1 MKTTEALLEQIAE
14 TYKRQPLSGQPG
26 SLKTLREAAFE
37 RLQDIPFPTTKHEE
51 WKYTRVAPL
60 LSRKYEALEQ
70 SKPFAAEVPISSG
83 NFYRLVF
90 TNGAYNAAAS
100 DLPAAKVTVSSLQS
114 ALQTHPD
121 LVEQHLGKYAPHTT
135 DAFSAWSAA
144 VAAEGYFV
152 HLRKGAVLD
161 KPLLLVHQLTAA
173 ADSLHM
179 PRNLVVAEENA
190 QAQLAELVQV
200 EGEAH
205 VLENAVTEIV
215 VGQSAHLTHLRLQN
229 YPEGYSQIST
239 IAVQMAQ
246 KAVYSNV
253 VLTFG
258 GEIVRNNLNIKIIGE
273 RAEANM
279 YGLYQLNN
287 RSHCDN
293 HTSVDHT
300 VPNTESNQ
308 LYKGLL
314 DGNSSGVFNGKIFVR
329 EDAQK
334 TNAFQSNKNLMLS
347 EKASVDTKPQLE
359 IWADDVKCSH
369 GATIGRLDEEP
380 LFYLRARG
388 IPEKQARALL
398 LTAFAAEVAN
408 FIPNPELKEFALQI
422 VQEDLGTHL

>member
-1 MKTTEALLEQIAE
+1 M
-14 TYKRQPLSGQPG
+14 
-26 SLKTLREAAFE
+26 
-37 RLQDIPFPTTKHEE
+37 
-51 WKYTRVAPL
+51 
-60 LSRKYEALEQ
+60 
-70 SKPFAAEVPISSG
+70 
-83 NFYRLVF
+83 
-90 TNGAYNAAAS
+90 
-100 DLPAAKVTVSSLQS
+100 
-114 ALQTHPD
+114 
-121 LVEQHLGKYAPHTT
+121 
-135 DAFSAWSAA
+135 
-144 VAAEGYFV
+144 
-152 HLRKGAVLD
+152 
-161 KPLLLVHQLTAA
+161 
-173 ADSLHM
+173 
-179 PRNLVVAEENA
+179 
-190 QAQLAELVQV
+190 
-200 EGEAH
+200 
-205 VLENAVTEIV
+205 
-215 VGQSAHLTHLRLQN
+215 
-229 YPEGYSQIST
+229 
-239 IAVQMAQ
+239 
-246 KAVYSNV
+246 
-253 VLTFG
+253 
-258 GEIVRNNLNIKIIGE
+258 RNNLNIKIIGE

-314 DGNSSGVFNGKIFVR
+314 DGKSSGVFNGKIFVR

-408 FIPNPELKEFALQI
+408 FIPNPKLKEFALQI